1 MFSVT
6 EHEHKENDAD
16 DVKYV
21 VEVEFN
27 LDMAWS
33 CVQISSFYS
42 QQIPDTPIDSEA
54 YSSL

>member
-33 CVQISSFYS
+33 CVQISKLLFTANTRY
-42 QQIPDTPIDSEA
+42 PDR
-54 YSSL
+54 